1 MKIAP
6 SILGC
11 SYLNLGEQVLS
22 AIKGGAEWIHVDVMD
37 GKFVPNISIG
47 IPIVESLSKIDCFQD
62 VHLMIDSPG
71 KYIQKFID
79 AGADAVSFHYEAT
92 KNIDHNL
99 NLISSNSCLAGLA
112 INPDTKISVL
122 YPYLNKVDY
131 IVVMSVFPGFGG
143 QKFIGSTP
151 DKISQLSLYRKENDL
166 KFEIQ
171 VDGGVTHKNAKMVHH
186 AGADILVSGSGV
198 FNDNYS
204 PVDSILRIRE
214 ECL

>member
-6 SILGC
+6 TILGC
-11 SYLNLGEQVLS
+11 SYLNLCEQVLS

-37 GKFVPNISIG
+37 GNFVPNISIG
-47 IPIVESLSKIDCFQD
+47 IPIVESLSNIDCFQD
-62 VHLMIDSPG
+62 VHLMINSPG

-79 AGADAVSFHYEAT
+79 AGANAVSFHYEAT
-92 KNIDHNL
+92 KNIEDNL

-112 INPDTKISVL
+112 INPDTEVNVL

-131 IVVMSVFPGFGG
+131 IVMMSVFPGFGG
-143 QKFIGSTP
+143 QKFINSTP
-151 DKISQLSLYRKENDL
+151 DRVSQLSLYRKEKGL

-171 VDGGVTHKNAKMVHH
+171 VDGGVTRDNAKMLHH

-198 FNDNYS
+198 FNDRYS
-204 PVDSILRIRE
+204 PADSVLKIKK
-214 ECL
+214 ECS